1 MLVLSSNRYYK
12 LNRIPKLSLDNYLE
26 LILIVF
32 VDSFETATH
41 KSKYKDKH
49 VDNPYFIL

>member
-1 MLVLSSNRYYK
+1 MLILSSIRYYE

-26 LILIVF
+26 LVLDVF